1 MIPTPDTSH
10 LTARDYEQVYEPA
23 GESLPYPTE
32 TLINHPPLTED
43 TFLLLDALEADAE
56 SLKELNPTI
65 CLEVGW
71 ESAFLCAVCRYLTV
85 SEGQDQVASQV
96 LLQEFWVHPYVRFSF
111 PFLYNDLII
120 TSFFLVIVYL
130 CTDINPHACR
140 CTYLTGVQNKVRVFH
155 PLFERYPTGLNPG

>member
-65 CLEVGW
+65 CLEVG
-71 ESAFLCAVCRYLTV
+71 
-85 SEGQDQVASQV
+85 
-96 LLQEFWVHPYVRFSF
+96 
-111 PFLYNDLII
+111 
-120 TSFFLVIVYL
+120 
-130 CTDINPHACR
+130 
-140 CTYLTGVQNKVRVFH
+140 
-155 PLFERYPTGLNPG
+155 